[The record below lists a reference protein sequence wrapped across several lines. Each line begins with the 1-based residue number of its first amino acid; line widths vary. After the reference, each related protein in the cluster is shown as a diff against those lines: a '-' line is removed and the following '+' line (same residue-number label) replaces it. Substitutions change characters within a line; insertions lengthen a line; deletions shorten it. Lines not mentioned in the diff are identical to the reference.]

1 LPRRQCCACKPDQIA
16 PDRRNRFRLRIGSFE
31 RLDRRRRLG
40 RRRRWRC
47 GRRRIAHRVARGCY
61 ARIGRGLGS
70 RSRSAI
76 GNFRSRPAHAVLRGL
91 PPIPRRAG
99 PIDSPGPRDR
109 RPGRIPDE
117 CPGYRAD
124 RAKDYRA
131 GYRTQRGVAGPVL
144 RKRSARCEQQDH
156 GCSGEGFD
164 HVRGPSRMKVH
175 AGPPLWPDNETS
187 GSIAADHCAQTS
199 RSHG

>member
-1 LPRRQCCACKPDQIA
+1 MCTDPIA
-16 PDRRNRFRLRIGSFE
+16 SDRRNRFRLRIGSFE

-40 RRRRWRC
+40 RKRRRRC
-47 GRRRIAHRVARGCY
+47 GRRRIARCVARGCY

-76 GNFRSRPAHAVLRGL
+76 GNFRSRSAYAVLRGL
-91 PPIPRRAG
+91 PSISRRAG

-109 RPGRIPDE
+109 RPGRIADE
-117 CPGYRAD
+117 RAGYRAD
-124 RAKDYRA
+124 RAEDYRA
-131 GYRTQRGVAGPVL
+131 GYRAQCGVTGPVL
-144 RKRSARCEQQDH
+144 RKRSAGCEQQDD
-156 GCSGEGFD
+156 GGSGEGFD
-164 HVRGPSRMKVH
+164 HVRGPSRMKAH

-199 RSHG
+199 RSRG